1 MTLTRNELLEQI
13 LLLSGVNSQAFSGG
27 GTIDPTTD
35 LVINT
40 GTNTLVMP
48 LSYNRILEIKSV
60 SGTATLDAGTNTFE
74 TTGTSTETVTATV
87 NRRFYL
93 DGTVWLEL

>member
-1 MTLTRNELLEQI
+1 MLTRNELLEEI
-13 LLLSGVNSQAFSGG
+13 LRLVGVNEQSFTGG

-40 GTNTLVMP
+40 GNNTLVMP
-48 LSYNRILEIKSV
+48 LSYNRILEIKSI
-60 SGTATLDAGTNTFE
+60 SGTVTLDPGTNTIE
-74 TTGTSTETVTATV
+74 GGDNEVTPTV

-93 DGTVWLEL
+93 NGTVWLEL